1 MNHWDSRFIKL
12 SQYVAEWSEDTS
24 RKVGAVVVGPE
35 NEIRSTGFNGLPRRV
50 QNLESRNSREGGEKY
65 YWFEHAERNAIYN
78 AARNGVNLE
87 GSRVYV
93 NLFPCADCARG
104 IIQAGIVEVVA
115 PEPLQEPRFYDS
127 MRVSMQMF
135 DEAGVVVRFT
145 DNETD

>member
-1 MNHWDSRFIKL
+1 MNHWDNRFIKL

-24 RKVGAVVVGPE
+24 RKVGAVIVGPE
-35 NEIRSTGFNGLPRRV
+35 NEIRSTGFNGLPRHV
-50 QNLESRNSREGGEKY
+50 INTPERNSREGGEKY

-104 IIQAGIVEVVA
+104 IIQAGITKVIA
-115 PEPLQEPRFYDS
+115 PRPVDEPRFADS
-127 MRVSMQMF
+127 MRVSIAMF
-135 DEAGVVVRFT
+135 EEANVDVEYS
-145 DNETD
+145 DI